1 MVADLPPCS
10 FSFVATGH
18 SQGCRQ
24 ALYSRPRSEAHRLNG
39 VWQQLV
45 DPGGRCRALCEKCE
59 FFALRSLHPSDYRFC
74 ICWRPIANDILVRK
88 NLSPTYTRKT
98 IGRRV
103 SSYCDWKQVLVTLSS
118 ARTKREG
125 LLAIFLCLRQRLL
138 LGKCPLERWCD
149 LLHGLG
155 NHWKH

>member
-1 MVADLPPCS
+1 MGSLVSLEPLQYLLQPEEVAGKPGVGETFCFSACSGLAALARLMGMDGAEKKLFKVRCIEIGMVADLPPCS

-74 ICWRPIANDILVRK
+74 ICWRPI
-88 NLSPTYTRKT
+88 
-98 IGRRV
+98 
-103 SSYCDWKQVLVTLSS
+103 
-118 ARTKREG
+118 
-125 LLAIFLCLRQRLL
+125 
-138 LGKCPLERWCD
+138 
-149 LLHGLG
+149 
-155 NHWKH
+155 